1 MMAGDMVALVIEEK
15 SYEIEQEFVL
25 QDGVIL
31 EPVVCG
37 ILVRLIIWKNIVA
50 IDWPSSSDPSVE
62 LLVNDALLGKLMVK
76 LLLSGDLKLS
86 IHFLALVIVVLVV
99 VISVTSW
106 ASHWLIGESIG
117 VLKNE
122 SSLLTSE
129 LQESFGV
136 HIYLNIII

>member
-1 MMAGDMVALVIEEK
+1 MMGGDMVALVIEEK

-50 IDWPSSSDPSVE
+50 INWPSSGDPRVK

-117 VLKNE
+117 VFKNE

>member
-37 ILVRLIIWKNIVA
+37 ILVRLIIWKNIVT
-50 IDWPSSSDPSVE
+50 IDWPSSCDPRVE

-117 VLKNE
+117 VLENE

>member
-1 MMAGDMVALVIEEK
+1 MMSGDMVALVIEEK

-50 IDWPSSSDPSVE
+50 INWPSSGDPRVE
-62 LLVNDALLGKLMVK
+62 LLVNDALLGKLVVK

>member
-1 MMAGDMVALVIEEK
+1 MMGGDMVALVIEEK

-37 ILVRLIIWKNIVA
+37 ILVGLIIWKNIVT
-50 IDWPSSSDPSVE
+50 INWPSSGDPRVE
-62 LLVNDALLGKLMVK
+62 LLVNDTLLGKLVVK

>member
-1 MMAGDMVALVIEEK
+1 MMGGDMVALVIEEK

-50 IDWPSSSDPSVE
+50 IDWPSSSDPRVE
-62 LLVNDALLGKLMVK
+62 LLVNDALLGKLVVK

-106 ASHWLIGESIG
+106 ASHWLIGESIC